1 VCYDEGILQ
10 SYIDGNSDNAVEI
23 ARHLEQCGHC
33 RRTLDTLRA
42 NDLFVRQCLSVFPS
56 DLPATG
62 PAAGTSLSVVPETIR
77 IRMQKRLE
85 RKLNFMPHY
94 KKVVAAAVMAAV
106 LFTAFS
112 FPAVRSI
119 AGEFLTIFRVESLQT
134 IDISQADIQELERI
148 FREGA
153 GNVDIENF
161 GKIEV
166 SGKPE
171 SVPVNPAEAAAAVDF
186 DLKLPV
192 PDGYGDPELHKI
204 TGHTAVLTLATDS
217 INAMLQT
224 LGGTRL
230 LPAELNGESFSIHIP
245 TGIIATYDNGSGET
259 LFVAQSR
266 SPEINTSAN
275 VDIREI
281 TDSLLSIPALPENLR
296 RQLRAVNDLQHT
308 LLIPNVD
315 GRSRE
320 VYVNGTTGVLITSE
334 NGDAPDTVSLVW
346 QQNSIIYIV
355 AGTGLDV
362 DYVLAIAAG
371 MK

>member
-1 VCYDEGILQ
+1 MCYEEGILQ
-10 SYIDGNSDNAVEI
+10 SYIDGQSDNAGEI
-23 ARHLEQCGHC
+23 TRHLEHCEHC
-33 RRTLDTLRA
+33 RRSLDDLRA
-42 NDLFVRQCLSVFPS
+42 NELFVRQCLSVFPV

-62 PAAGTSLSVVPETIR
+62 PAGKSLSVVPETNR
-77 IRMQKRLE
+77 SRLRKRLE

-94 KKVVAAAVMAAV
+94 KKLVAAAVMAAV

-134 IDISQADIQELERI
+134 INISQADIQALEKV

-153 GNVDIENF
+153 GKVDIENF

-171 SVPVNPAEAAAAVDF
+171 TVPVNPAEAAAAIDF

-192 PDGYGDPELHKI
+192 PVGYGDPELHKI
-204 TGHTAVLTLATDS
+204 TGHTAVLTLATDN
-217 INAMLQT
+217 INAMLQA
-224 LGGTRL
+224 LGSTRL
-230 LPAELNGESFSIHIP
+230 LPAELNGESISIHIP
-245 TGIIATYDNGSGET
+245 TGIIATYDNGGET

-266 SPEINTSAN
+266 SPEIKTSAN

-281 TDSLLSIPALPENLR
+281 RDSLLSIPALPESMR
-296 RQLRAVNDLQHT
+296 RQLRAVNDLEHT
-308 LLIPNVD
+308 LLIPNID
-315 GRSRE
+315 GSSRE
-320 VYVNGTTGVLITSE
+320 IDVNGSTGVLITAGD
-334 NGDAPDTVSLVW
+334 GDAQHTLSLVW
-346 QQNSIIYIV
+346 QQNSIIYML
-355 AGTGLDV
+355 AGTGLEL
-362 DYVLAIAAG
+362 DYALAIAAG

>member
-1 VCYDEGILQ
+1 MCYEEGILQ
-10 SYIDGNSDNAVEI
+10 SYIDGQSDNAGEI
-23 ARHLEQCGHC
+23 ARHLENCEQC
-33 RRTLDTLRA
+33 RQTLDTLRS
-42 NDLFVRQCLSVFPS
+42 NDLFVRQCLSVFPT
-56 DLPATG
+56 DLPANG

-77 IRMQKRLE
+77 SRMRKRLE

-94 KKVVAAAVMAAV
+94 KKMVAAAVMAAV

-119 AGEFLTIFRVESLQT
+119 AGEFLTVFRVESMQT
-134 IDISQADIQELERI
+134 INISQADIQELEKI

-153 GNVDIENF
+153 GNIDIENF

-166 SGKPE
+166 TGKPE
-171 SVPVNPAEAAAAVDF
+171 SVPVNPAEAAASVDF
-186 DLKLPV
+186 DLKLPR
-192 PDGYGDPELHKI
+192 PAGYGDPELQKI
-204 TGHTAVLTLATDS
+204 TGHTAVLTLATDK
-217 INAMLQT
+217 INSMLQT
-224 LGGTRL
+224 LGSTRL

-245 TGIIATYDNGSGET
+245 TGIIATFNNGGET

-266 SPEINTSAN
+266 SPEIKTSVN

-296 RQLRAVNDLQHT
+296 RQLSAVNDLQHT
-308 LLIPNVD
+308 LLIPNVE
-315 GRSRE
+315 GRSSE
-320 VYVNGTTGVLITSE
+320 VDVNGTTGVLITA
-334 NGDAPDTVSLVW
+334 GDAQDTISLVW
-346 QQNSIIYIV
+346 QQNDIIYIV

-362 DYVLAIAAG
+362 DYALAIAAE